1 VVASCA
7 EASRATWTGGGLQR
21 SGVLAAC
28 VAVASSRAAV
38 LGVVMYTV
46 ARKGGRGGMQVGR
59 RRSGGGRGE
68 GAEAFM
74 SGDAEKMRQRASKA
88 AAHGGGGGVRGTAA
102 AERASAGVGGGEGR
116 GGEASVGGRRV
127 RGTVAA

>member
-1 VVASCA
+1 VQ
-7 EASRATWTGGGLQR
+7 RGRGGGLQR

-59 RRSGGGRGE
+59 ATVRRRRGE
-68 GAEAFM
+68 GADAFM
-74 SGDAEKMRQRASKA
+74 SGDAEKMRQRAGKA
-88 AAHGGGGGVRGTAA
+88 AARGWGRRAWDGGSGARQRGRRRRRRAWQRSERGWAESAWDGGGVD
-102 AERASAGVGGGEGR
+102 RASQR
-116 GGEASVGGRRV
+116 L
-127 RGTVAA
+127 